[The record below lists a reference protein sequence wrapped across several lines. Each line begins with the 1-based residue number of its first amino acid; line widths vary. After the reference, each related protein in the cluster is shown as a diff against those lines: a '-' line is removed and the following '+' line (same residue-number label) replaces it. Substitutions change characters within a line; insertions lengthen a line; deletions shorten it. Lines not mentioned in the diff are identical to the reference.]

1 MWVVARVQH
10 LPLSLESF
18 VLQQHPST
26 HALCLSATGTMVWRG
41 LVLLMVALAACCH
54 QSASWLAPMRPLV
67 FVPRRARLARLSDTK
82 HEGLGGGDS
91 SPPAPPPPVIVAPAA
106 TPQLS
111 FSQLIPFLKI
121 AKPFFQED
129 KVARDSL
136 IGVVAL
142 TLLNSGVSVA
152 FSYISRDFY
161 SALNARNEA
170 VFYEKIELFFAA
182 LVIAVPISV
191 YYRFLREKLS
201 LYWREALTRRVL
213 DLYYADRTFYIIET
227 LRDVDNPD
235 QRITEDIRQFTR
247 ASLDFFITLFTSAID
262 LVSFSAILFG
272 IYPGLFVAII
282 AYAGAGSLVTTNL
295 GKSLVALNYNR
306 LIREADFRFGLIRT
320 RENAE
325 AIAFY
330 DSSASGE
337 KDLLWKNFQEVLT
350 NQMDIILVQRNLE
363 YFTQGYRYLV
373 QILPSLIVA
382 PLFFANKVELGAVTQ
397 SYGAFNHILGD
408 FSILINQFESLS
420 AFSAG
425 LTRLS
430 TFLERLDA
438 TAENSWNVV
447 STGQGGETVKPPL
460 ISLEPM
466 PATFSSTSSS
476 TSELNDCVLSCRN
489 LTVMTPDMSRVLIG
503 GGGDSGS
510 IGIDIDIHEGDRMLI
525 AGPSGSGKSSF
536 VRAVAGLWQVGSG
549 SILWRPDLLH
559 RARLEGTDVFFLPQR
574 PYNIIGSLKEQI
586 MYPNNVAPGV
596 TPPGDRDGNHF
607 LEILQKVRLH
617 DLALRMGNGDQLAGL
632 EVRKDWTKVLSLGE
646 QQRLAFARVVY
657 NRPKVVFLDES
668 TSALDLPSE
677 EALYLL
683 LQDLGVTYISVGH
696 RPSLLRF
703 HSSRL
708 RLAGKTA
715 AVEPITAL
723 ESDAELRAVQL

>member
-1 MWVVARVQH
+1 MGVPPMRKK
-10 LPLSLESF
+10 PM
-18 VLQQHPST
+18 P
-26 HALCLSATGTMVWRG
+26 
-41 LVLLMVALAACCH
+41 LVL
-54 QSASWLAPMRPLV
+54 P
-67 FVPRRARLARLSDTK
+67 RARLARLSNTK
-82 HEGLGGGDS
+82 NGGLGDTTATTTTTTTEPIPG
-91 SPPAPPPPVIVAPAA
+91 PPVA

-111 FSQLIPFLKI
+111 FSQLVPFLKI

-161 SALNARNEA
+161 SALNARDEA
-170 VFYEKIELFFAA
+170 VFYEKIELFFVA

-272 IYPGLFVAII
+272 IYPGLFAAII
-282 AYAGAGSLVTTNL
+282 AYAGVGSLVTTNL

-430 TFLERLDA
+430 TFLERLNS
-438 TAENSWNVV
+438 TAENSWNAV
-447 STGQGGETVKPPL
+447 STEKMGEMVKPPL

-466 PATFSSTSSS
+466 PLVSSASSS
-476 TSELNDCVLSCRN
+476 SEFRDCVLSCRN
-489 LTVMTPDMSRVLIG
+489 LTVSTPDMSRVLIG
-503 GGGDSGS
+503 GGS
-510 IGIDIDIHEGDRMLI
+510 IGIDIDIHEGDRVLI

-586 MYPNNVAPGV
+586 MYPNNVAPGAAFV
-596 TPPGDRDGNHF
+596 GEKDPGHF
-607 LEILQKVRLH
+607 LEILQQVRLH
-617 DLALRMGNGDQLAGL
+617 DLALRMGNGDELAGL
-632 EVRKDWTKVLSLGE
+632 EVRLDWTKVLSLGE
-646 QQRLAFARVVY
+646 QQRLAFARVLY
-657 NRPKVVFLDES
+657 NKPKVVFLDES

-677 EALYLL
+677 EALYRL

-708 RLAGKTA
+708 RLKGATA
-715 AVEPITAL
+715 SLEPITSQ
-723 ESDAELRAVQL
+723 EQDAELRVVPL